1 MQLRQLLV
9 VITPH
14 RDEQPALL
22 RARWLAQQTGAAI
35 ELLLAEHHPGFEQT
49 LLLAPEIALQ
59 ARDTYLKQQQERL
72 EQLAAPLRDEGLN
85 VSCSLRWGQTLV
97 SHVLERVEQLQPDL
111 VLKSARHHGLL
122 SRLLLGNSSWQ
133 LLRHC
138 PVPVWLVQRE
148 GQQPKRL
155 CAALDPTHSADKP
168 AALEHELIL
177 ASREL
182 SEKLGLE
189 ADYLHCF
196 APLPHSLMFDA
207 ELVIDYPGYVA
218 QTEKAH
224 REALTSLCSHY
235 SLPQANTHLLS
246 GFAEQV
252 IPDFVREQHIDLLVM
267 GAISRSQLDSAL
279 IGHTAERV
287 LEAVDC
293 DLLVMKP
300 PAFAEV

>member
-9 VITPH
+9 IISPH

-35 ELLLAEHHPGFEQT
+35 ELLLAEHHPAFEQS
-49 LLLAPEIALQ
+49 LALAPEVALL
-59 ARDTYLKQQQERL
+59 ARDNYQQLREQRL
-72 EQLAAPLRDEGLN
+72 ERLAAPLRDEGLT
-85 VSCSLRWGQTLV
+85 VTCCLRWGQSLV
-97 SHVLERVEQLQPDL
+97 DHSLERVAAISPDL

-133 LLRHC
+133 LLRRC

-148 GQQPKRL
+148 GEQPRRL

-182 SEKLGLE
+182 SERLGLA

-218 QTEKAH
+218 RTEAAH
-224 REALTSLCSHY
+224 RAALDKLCGHY
-235 SLPQANTHLLS
+235 GLPREHTHLLN
-246 GFAEQV
+246 GYAEEA
-252 IPDFVREQHIDLLVM
+252 IPQFVRERQIDLLVM
-267 GAISRSQLDSAL
+267 GAVSRSQLDAAL

-293 DLLVMKP
+293 DLLVIKP
-300 PAFAEV
+300 PAFSPV